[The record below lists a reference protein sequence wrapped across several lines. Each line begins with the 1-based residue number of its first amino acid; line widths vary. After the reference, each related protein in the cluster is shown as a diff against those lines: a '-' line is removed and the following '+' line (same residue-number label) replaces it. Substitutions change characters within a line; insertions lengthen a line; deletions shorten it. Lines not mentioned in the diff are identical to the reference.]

1 MAYVMVVDDDE
12 DFAIAASTVLRN
24 AGHEVH
30 IELDTESA
38 TESMVKRRPDLVVLD
53 VMFPENPSAGF
64 ELARAMRH
72 YEEKLK
78 GIPVLILTAVNDK
91 FPLGFSSRDIDDTWL
106 PISEFMEKPIDFDV
120 LRNRVDALLAK
131 DKKSET
137 D

>member
-12 DFAIAASTVLRN
+12 DFAVATSTVLRN

-38 TESMVKRRPDLVVLD
+38 TKSMLKRRPDLVVLD